1 VAIATFVGSTF
12 VGMGA
17 SRNGAYFLD
26 LDLGG
31 WNHLV
36 IAEVAELAPSDRVV
50 GGGFCVWAV
59 SADGNRE
66 ASQTRDYCAAKSAA
80 RRAARSGPLGDDKA
94 VASG

>member
-12 VGMGA
+12 VGSTFVGMRA

-26 LDLGG
+26 FDLGG

-36 IAEVAELAPSDRVV
+36 IAEVACHSPFRPVV
-50 GGGFCVWAV
+50 GGGFCVLGVAV
-59 SADGNRE
+59 SRE
-66 ASQTRDYCAAKSAA
+66 GGSGGDPSATRNLSPQDDN
-80 RRAARSGPLGDDKA
+80 GDDEP